1 MISKFDNMIMRLFVL
16 RIGNKKEDRIYRLA
30 YGAFRPCLEKM
41 AEPKVSDSSATICNC
56 EYGKVV
62 FRKVVWATDRDT
74 ILGIFDDLVKGISL
88 KTSFEKWGACTDNLD
103 FDVVYNQDAVD
114 KSWSIENIVERQLT
128 YTKTVSMLEP
138 DKLFEKDGEQP
149 TGVAE
154 VRKAVETELAKAT
167 RLPFGTNFDHLGNLD
182 VIIEPDRKA
191 DGKQLVECTWKKTK
205 PFVQEVKVMHE
216 LADGVDEVIV
226 NVRFG
231 GDERVMSDN
240 VAHYTPDGTD
250 RTIPFV
256 IKEAPMSI
264 ETKVWLKK
272 DAECQLVHQSL
283 QYILHSIHFSMS
295 AVGGKLKVTSEWMQ
309 KIRNNLPPKI
319 QVEADKAETIE
330 HKSTEQFTIG
340 SPIPKRK
347 KLKISLKTNDEFF
360 PIGWD
365 KETKTQGMLSFI
377 DWFRKKADRA
387 VSIFLQD
394 PYFEDVALLLIAS
407 ANNQECEYTV
417 LTQTQLKTN
426 PDGTINTHER
436 NREEDG
442 GRKKK
447 IVNGIKANPRMFEP
461 MKMIVKDLHITH
473 NILHDRYLIFDY
485 GDNRMEA
492 YMLSNS
498 LQGATAKQPLLVTQ
512 IGDSA
517 FEKVKEHIDN
527 TLGREGIETIYD
539 YQEKKNDEEK
549 VESKEIADQGFFD
562 WLVHEREGMKAGN
575 VEHLLLDIKTWKT
588 REKLATMG
596 YFLATINPNGENLI
610 LENLAVAMQK
620 DSSWTKIL
628 SDFILRQHYSDYPI
642 GYINCPRCGY
652 IHGNCTELLSM
663 GYHEI
668 VTPFKAH
675 LLDYMSCEGHTFRVY
690 GQYYAAKLLLK
701 LSVDETIRVLKLLRP
716 TLLGIETDKTIHPVY
731 KVTLMLMTEIM
742 ETAVWK
748 REEAMKALMSDT
760 ESCCR
765 GVGGLM
771 FLYRAVDDSF
781 KCDDYRGYLNDD
793 DEIVTLCHAAW
804 GMKPEPANKEV
815 FYGWLVDVFKKVN
828 DADYFKGQFIKV
840 IGGCHAAE
848 DKAEYISKVVMP
860 LIKTGLVDKDDLSRL
875 IIDRFYDQ
883 AISGQYRWTIKGGM
897 SESLFALDGDI
908 HLLYDKAK
916 ATLEKYQR
924 DLKAVIVHDDEI
936 VFEISCDCIELRG
949 LLLKIIKRYEGKEND
964 VISQILGILAEVDKT
979 LDGAGMEEVK
989 RRFEDIV

>member
-1 MISKFDNMIMRLFVL
+1 MIPNYDNMIMRLFVL
-16 RIGNKKEDRIYRLA
+16 RIGNKKEDRFYRLA
-30 YGAFRPCLEKM
+30 YGVFRPCLEKM
-41 AEPKVSDSSATICNC
+41 TEPTISDSTATICTC

-62 FRKVVWATDRDT
+62 FRKVVWATDRD
-74 ILGIFDDLVKGISL
+74 IIMGIFDDLVKGMSL
-88 KTSFEKWGACTDNLD
+88 KTSFEKWGACSDKLD
-103 FDVVYNQDAVD
+103 FDVVYNQNAVFQP
-114 KSWSIENIVERQLT
+114 WGIENIVERQLT
-128 YTKTVSMLEP
+128 YTKSVSMLEP
-138 DKLFEKDGEQP
+138 DKLFEKDDELP

-167 RLPFGTNFDHLGNLD
+167 KLPFGMMFDHLGNLD

-191 DGKQLVECTWKKTK
+191 DGKQLVGCTWQKAN

-216 LADGVDEVIV
+216 LADGADEVIV

-231 GDERVMSDN
+231 GDERVMSDSL
-240 VAHYTPDGTD
+240 VHYTPDGTD
-250 RTIPFV
+250 RSIKFTIN
-256 IKEAPMSI
+256 EAPSSV

-272 DAECQLVHQSL
+272 DTDCQLVHQSL

-295 AVGGKLKVTSEWMQ
+295 AVGGRMKVTSEWMQ

-340 SPIPKRK
+340 KPTPKREK
-347 KLKISLKTNDEFF
+347 RSVPVKTNDEFF

-365 KETKTQGMLSFI
+365 KDTNTQGMLSFI

-387 VSIFLQD
+387 LSIFLQD
-394 PYFEDVALLLIAS
+394 PYFEDVALFLIAS

-426 PDGTINTHER
+426 PDGTINTNER

-461 MKMIVKDLHITH
+461 MKMIVKDIPITH
-473 NILHDRYLIFDY
+473 NVLHDRYLIFDY
-485 GDNRMEA
+485 GDNRLEA

-498 LQGATAKQPLLVTQ
+498 LQGATAKQPLLITQ

-517 FEKVKEHIDN
+517 FEKVKEHINN
-527 TLGREGIETIYD
+527 TLERDGIETIYD
-539 YQEKKNDEEK
+539 YQDKKNDEDK

-562 WLVHEREGMKAGN
+562 WLVHEREEMKAGN

-588 REKLATMG
+588 KEKLATLG
-596 YFLATINPNGENLI
+596 YFLATSDPRDEYQIFNNL
-610 LENLAVAMQK
+610 VSVMTK
-620 DSSWTKIL
+620 DSSWIGIL
-628 SDFILRQHYSDYPI
+628 SDFVLRLHYSDYPI

-652 IHGNCTELLSM
+652 IHGDCTELLPM
-663 GYHEI
+663 GYHQI

-675 LLDYMSCEGHTFRVY
+675 MLDYLSCEGHTFRVY

-748 REEAMKALMSDT
+748 REETMKALMGDT
-760 ESCCR
+760 ESWCR

-771 FLYRAVDDSF
+771 FLHRAVDDSF
-781 KCDDYRGYLNDD
+781 KSEDYRGYLNDD
-793 DEIVTLCHAAW
+793 DEMVTLCHAAW

-815 FYGWLVDVFKKVN
+815 FYGWLVDAFKKVN
-828 DADYFKGQFIKV
+828 DPDYFKARFIEI

-848 DKAEYISKVVMP
+848 DKAEYISKVAMP
-860 LIKTGLVDKDDLSRL
+860 LIGTSLVDKDDLSWL
-875 IIDRFYDQ
+875 VIKKFYEQ
-883 AISGQYRWTIKGGM
+883 AINGQYRWTIKGGM
-897 SESLFALDGDI
+897 VESLFTLDGDI
-908 HLLYDKAK
+908 QLLYDKAK
-916 ATLEKYQR
+916 LTLEKYQR

-936 VFEISCDCIELRG
+936 DFGISCDCIELRG
-949 LLLKIIKRYEGKEND
+949 MLIKMIRRYEGRANG
-964 VISQILGILAEVDKT
+964 VISQIKALLAEVDKA
-979 LDGAGMEEVK
+979 LDGAGMEDVK
-989 RRFEDIV
+989 RRFEE